1 MNALVNP
8 SDAGSG
14 IIDPR
19 GGDIEVVNPS
29 GEDSSI
35 PAI

>member
-1 MNALVNP
+1 VNALVNP
-8 SDAGSG
+8 GTAGSG
-14 IIDPR
+14 IIDPC
-19 GGDIEVVNPS
+19 GGDIEVFNPS